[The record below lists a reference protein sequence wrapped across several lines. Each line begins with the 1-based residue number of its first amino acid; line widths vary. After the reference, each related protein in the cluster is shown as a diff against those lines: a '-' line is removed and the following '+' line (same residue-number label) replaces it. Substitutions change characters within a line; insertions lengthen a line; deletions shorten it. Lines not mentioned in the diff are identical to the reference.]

1 MHIAGV
7 NEEGRIE
14 APGRDATGTE
24 NAEKAVA
31 DAGKR
36 AKDIAERAKRR
47 AGELERKA
55 ERKAEA
61 AGRKAVAA
69 MRRHPKAG
77 AVAVAGAAFGLA
89 SLVGAAQVAIA
100 LASGYAA
107 YRWLGGKPPIVG
119 RTHWSGTAPP
129 A

>member
-1 MHIAGV
+1 MHVAGV

-24 NAEKAVA
+24 KAEKAVA

-36 AKDIAERAKRR
+36 AKDTAERAKRR
-47 AGELERKA
+47 AGELERTA
-55 ERKAEA
+55 ERKAEE
-61 AGRKAVAA
+61 AGKKAVEAL
-69 MRRHPKAG
+69 RRHPKAG
-77 AVAVAGAAFGLA
+77 AVAVAGVAFGLA
-89 SLVGAAQVAIA
+89 SMVGAAQVAIA

-107 YRWLGGKPPIVG
+107 YRWLGGKPSIVG
-119 RTHWSGTAPP
+119 RTDGSGSSRP